1 MIDRRV
7 LLSICILGA
16 LTSPAWSQAQD
27 KKNTIT
33 QQLYRKDP
41 ADFSFYC
48 NFANKKFTASFRTE
62 IKITSYFYLSEII
75 PNQTVVLE
83 NESSDRIG
91 AITRCYET
99 WLPRIKDLTIAHL
112 IAIKRDLE
120 RNLGDDSLML
130 YEKRDTREKRALYEE
145 KERKM
150 QKNKRL
156 LSDVSA
162 LLKQLQ
168 NSGNP

>member
-1 MIDRRV
+1 MIDRSM

-16 LTSPAWSQAQD
+16 LTSPAWPQAQD
-27 KKNTIT
+27 KQNPIT

-48 NFANKKFTASFRTE
+48 DFANKKFTASFRTE
-62 IKITSYFYLSEII
+62 IKVTSYFYLSEII

-83 NESSDRIG
+83 NNSSDRIG

-112 IAIKRDLE
+112 IAMQRDLE
-120 RNLGDDSLML
+120 KNLGADALML
-130 YEKRDTREKRALYEE
+130 YEKMDTREKRALYEE
-145 KERKM
+145 QERKM
-150 QKNKRL
+150 QQNKRL

-168 NSGNP
+168 HD